1 MSHIDEVLTSNNLS
15 TLAQPQDASLYVL
28 VKKEVK
34 PLTLDNFFT
43 TMKTMFMEQQTL
55 LYPQDGFIITPTG
68 KYNYNS
74 DKLPIHKRKLLD
86 HPDVCKWKPPHQI
99 TIDFRIV
106 KYDNQ
111 IALLVFDF
119 SKRQEVPFD
128 GSHIH
133 PLLSTMIHPQLYTNF
148 KQYDNHIVECRYD
161 IVCQQ

>member
-1 MSHIDEVLTSNNLS
+1 
-15 TLAQPQDASLYVL
+15 
-28 VKKEVK
+28 
-34 PLTLDNFFT
+34 
-43 TMKTMFMEQQTL
+43 
-55 LYPQDGFIITPTG
+55 
-68 KYNYNS
+68 
-74 DKLPIHKRKLLD
+74 
-86 HPDVCKWKPPHQI
+86 KPPHQI

-161 IVCQQ
+161 IVCQQISPVRIRYDKDGPNRLDIAEANWHDIHDTILQSDLIGNSLEFVKKYHNQVKNILYGLPTI